1 MAKMVQST
9 QTDFQ
14 ISDCMFCHQLNNQIE
29 DITKDKIKLLLQFDQ
44 KLSENKVLRD
54 KLKFEDKYLNKE
66 SQTSFQKS
74 SPSFLKRKKTKNG
87 KNDLPQNVNIEVGQ
101 SVEAIGNGVKSSS
114 GSLEPLSDQQLDFMI
129 QKQQEE
135 VTLASKNQ

>member
-14 ISDCMFCHQLNNQIE
+14 ISDCIFCHQLNNQIE

-54 KLKFEDKYLNKE
+54 KLKIEDKYLNKE

-87 KNDLPQNVNIEVGQ
+87 KNDLPQNVNIEVG
-101 SVEAIGNGVKSSS
+101 
-114 GSLEPLSDQQLDFMI
+114 
-129 QKQQEE
+129 
-135 VTLASKNQ
+135 